1 MAKQVVLIDLLEQI
15 AAGAQTQAFREG
27 LAVLAHREHQ
37 NRQAGMGLMDLSH
50 GLAAVHARHVHVK
63 QNNVRIKLFDK
74 LDAFQTVAGLA
85 DHLEVRLPLKK
96 GLDTAAKQR
105 VVIDQNNA
113 DALSHFFQSRERLRL
128 KCGKAGLLGKFGVE
142 QFLNSLSIV
151 PTSPAAFCL
160 RNACLPTPEK
170 TKGSPKAA
178 FRRRIK
184 VPIRPER
191 RLRLQPEPEPGRD
204 AAGREL
210 RSSLQADGPAEHWRG
225 SSGRRGWRGGTDRP
239 WPGRRRS

>member
-1 MAKQVVLIDLLEQI
+1 
-15 AAGAQTQAFREG
+15 
-27 LAVLAHREHQ
+27 
-37 NRQAGMGLMDLSH
+37 MDLGH

-63 QNNVRIKLFDK
+63 QNNVRIQLFDK

-85 DHLEVRLPLKK
+85 NHLEVRLPLKK

-160 RNACLPTPEK
+160 RTPARQHLKNERQPEGCL
-170 TKGSPKAA
+170 SPANQSTDQ
-178 FRRRIK
+178 
-184 VPIRPER
+184 PER
-191 RLRLQPEPEPGRD
+191 RLRLR
-204 AAGREL
+204 A
-210 RSSLQADGPAEHWRG
+210 
-225 SSGRRGWRGGTDRP
+225 
-239 WPGRRRS
+239 

>member
-1 MAKQVVLIDLLEQI
+1 
-15 AAGAQTQAFREG
+15 
-27 LAVLAHREHQ
+27 
-37 NRQAGMGLMDLSH
+37 MDLGH

-63 QNNVRIKLFDK
+63 QNNVRIQLFDK

-85 DHLEVRLPLKK
+85 NHLEVRLPLKK

-113 DALSHFFQSRERLRL
+113 DALSHFFSIPRAAPTQMRQGGAAWQIRSRTIFEQSFHCTNITRRILL
-128 KCGKAGLLGKFGVE
+128 K
-142 QFLNSLSIV
+142 
-151 PTSPAAFCL
+151 
-160 RNACLPTPEK
+160 NACSPTPEK

-191 RLRLQPEPEPGRD
+191 RLRLQPEPGRD
-204 AAGREL
+204 AAGKEL
-210 RSSLQADGPAEHWRG
+210 QSSLQADGLAEHWRG

-239 WPGRRRS
+239 WPGRRHS